1 MKIKVFANTNK
12 LHLLSRCSCHVLY
25 QEIDLLAFA
34 LCYVDDFVL
43 FKFYLFFIRVTDLI
57 IFHANTDTIFF
68 SNYTKTFLVFNT
80 FPTLHV
86 SCFFLNNYSV
96 IFFFFINEDLT
107 FLFMLYYLQFI
118 LEVITNNLMCKTA
131 ILWVHVSP

>member
-1 MKIKVFANTNK
+1 MIYTVIFFKIGIKKQLIYFYLFSIENEMKIKVFANTNK

-68 SNYTKTFLVFNT
+68 LIILKRFLYSTHF
-80 FPTLHV
+80 LLYMYHV
-86 SCFFLNNYSV
+86 FFLNNYSV
-96 IFFFFINEDLT
+96 IFFFL
-107 FLFMLYYLQFI
+107 
-118 LEVITNNLMCKTA
+118 
-131 ILWVHVSP
+131 

>member
-1 MKIKVFANTNK
+1 MKIKVFANANK

-86 SCFFLNNYSV
+86 SCFFFKIIILS
-96 IFFFFINEDLT
+96 FFFFINEDLT

>member
-96 IFFFFINEDLT
+96 IFFFFINEDLI

>member
-12 LHLLSRCSCHVLY
+12 LHLLSRCSCHVFY

-68 SNYTKTFLVFNT
+68 FLIILKRFLYST
-80 FPTLHV
+80 HFLLYMYHG
-86 SCFFLNNYSV
+86 FFLNNYSV
-96 IFFFFINEDLT
+96 IFFFYKRRPDL
-107 FLFMLYYLQFI
+107 L
-118 LEVITNNLMCKTA
+118 
-131 ILWVHVSP
+131 VHVILFTVYFGGNYKQLNV

>member
-1 MKIKVFANTNK
+1 MQIPTNCIYFQDVHVMFYIRK
-12 LHLLSRCSCHVLY
+12 LN
-25 QEIDLLAFA
+25 LLAFA

-68 SNYTKTFLVFNT
+68 SNYTKKFLVFNT

-86 SCFFLNNYSV
+86 SCFFFKYYV
-96 IFFFFINEDLT
+96 ILFFINEHLI

-118 LEVITNNLMCKTA
+118 LEVITNNLMCKIA

>member
-1 MKIKVFANTNK
+1 MQIPTNCIYFQDVHVMFYIRK
-12 LHLLSRCSCHVLY
+12 LN
-25 QEIDLLAFA
+25 LLAFA

-68 SNYTKTFLVFNT
+68 LIILKSFLYSTHFLLYMYHVF
-80 FPTLHV
+80 
-86 SCFFLNNYSV
+86 FFKYYV
-96 IFFFFINEDLT
+96 IFFFFINEHLI

-118 LEVITNNLMCKTA
+118 LEVITNNLMCKIA

>member
-86 SCFFLNNYSV
+86 SCFFFKIIILS
-96 IFFFFINEDLT
+96 FFFFYKRRPDL
-107 FLFMLYYLQFI
+107 L
-118 LEVITNNLMCKTA
+118 
-131 ILWVHVSP
+131 VHVILFTVYFGGNYKQLNV

>member
-12 LHLLSRCSCHVLY
+12 LHLLSRCSCHVFY

-86 SCFFLNNYSV
+86 SCFFFKYYV
-96 IFFFFINEDLT
+96 ILFFINEHLI

>member
-1 MKIKVFANTNK
+1 MQIPTNCMYFQDVHVMFYIRK
-12 LHLLSRCSCHVLY
+12 LN
-25 QEIDLLAFA
+25 LLAFA

-68 SNYTKTFLVFNT
+68 LIILKSFLYSTHFLLYMYHVF
-80 FPTLHV
+80 
-86 SCFFLNNYSV
+86 FFKYYV
-96 IFFFFINEDLT
+96 ILFFINEHLI
-107 FLFMLYYLQFI
+107 FLFMLYNLQFI

>member
-12 LHLLSRCSCHVLY
+12 LHVLSRCSCHVLY
-25 QEIDLLAFA
+25 QEIELVGIRIM
-34 LCYVDDFVL
+34 LCWWFCFIQIL
-43 FKFYLFFIRVTDLI
+43 SFFHTSHRFNNISCKYR
-57 IFHANTDTIFF
+57 HYFF
-68 SNYTKTFLVFNT
+68 SNYTKKFLVFNT

-86 SCFFLNNYSV
+86 SCFFFLNIMSY
-96 IFFFFINEDLT
+96 FFFINEHLI

-118 LEVITNNLMCKTA
+118 LEVIVCKIA